1 MALITGTPVGNLIV
15 SEDIYLEGAPNIYI
29 QDYNANPMKNP
40 DASGYYWGVSGTTTY
55 PVYELGCPMDVSLT
69 EGLTTND
76 VMCDNVG
83 VKDTVQQ
90 RNYLEL
96 AFTIKSFFPLPILRH
111 VLSASAVS
119 EIAPVEEFGFG
130 KINNNQKWMVYCPKV
145 YDEDVGDYIVI
156 HLHKAKFVDA
166 WTISMP
172 FGASWQITGLKLRA
186 YADTSKPA
194 AQQFGVFMRSDA
206 SAVT

>member
-172 FGASWQITGLKLRA
+172 FGASWQTTGLKLRA